1 MVSRLNGSLTFL
13 AARMSFCLGVSGSGV
28 AVSRKRT
35 KASMLGLQLIT
46 LSAFVEESGRHSVLL
61 PKTLG
66 RAAGGTRIPPGAGG
80 LTGGNPG
87 RLLLL
92 RCPRWKIPTTDRL
105 PGLIS
110 PGAGSCSGSGAG
122 ATGCGASGRVCCCPK
137 RSGRT
142 SRMAANSRARLRTL
156 LFIINCPDAGKAA
169 LDYSRRS
176 FCMIGNLRIMLGR
189 NSSTRLPPASV
200 AMDDAK
206 VSPTTLAV
214 TLGSG

>member
-1 MVSRLNGSLTFL
+1 
-13 AARMSFCLGVSGSGV
+13 
-28 AVSRKRT
+28 
-35 KASMLGLQLIT
+35 
-46 LSAFVEESGRHSVLL
+46 VEESGRHSAFL

-87 RLLLL
+87 RLLLFP
-92 RCPRWKIPTTDRL
+92 CPRWKIPPADRL

-110 PGAGSCSGSGAG
+110 PGAGSWTGSWTGAG
-122 ATGCGASGRVCCCPK
+122 AAGCGASGRVCCCPK

-156 LFIINCPDAGKAA
+156 LFIINCPDAGNAT

-176 FCMIGNLRIMLGR
+176 FCMIGNLRIMFGR

-200 AMDDAK
+200 ATDVQK
-206 VSPTTLAV
+206 VLPTTLAV
-214 TLGSG
+214 MLGSG